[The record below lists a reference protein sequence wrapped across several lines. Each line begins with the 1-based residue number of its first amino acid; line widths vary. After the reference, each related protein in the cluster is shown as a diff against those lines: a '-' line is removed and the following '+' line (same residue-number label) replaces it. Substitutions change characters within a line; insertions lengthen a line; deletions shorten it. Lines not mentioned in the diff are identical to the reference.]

1 MNSEYCENLMAAHRA
16 NWRLFKRL
24 KRFLLHF
31 DVVIYICMEKNT
43 ALDNWK
49 IVGRALLF
57 KSVKRCPFSPLKTHK
72 CH

>member
-31 DVVIYICMEKNT
+31 DVVIYICMEKN
-43 ALDNWK
+43 AAVDNWK
-49 IVGRALLF
+49 
-57 KSVKRCPFSPLKTHK
+57 
-72 CH
+72 